1 MTKHAMII
9 GLVVAYLC
17 HLTLGWQYSVIGAIV
32 AGFLAPKKGVRAGA
46 LSLGLG
52 WGLLIIFNF
61 VVATPETVE
70 MTRIMAALLGG
81 LPSFVTVLLTLLI
94 GLLLGTIGGWV
105 GSALKSTR
113 DRSKNG

>member
-9 GLVVAYLC
+9 GLLVALLC
-17 HLTLGWQYSVIGAIV
+17 HLALGWQYSAIGAIV
-32 AGFLAPKKGVRAGA
+32 AGFLAPEKGIRVGA
-46 LSLGLG
+46 LSLGFG

-81 LPSFVTVLLTLLI
+81 LPSFVIVLLTLLI

-105 GSALKSTR
+105 GSAFILTSDKTR
-113 DRSKNG
+113 LG